1 MLGLQVAGL
10 VFGAIILTAI
20 VGFLIEKSPESKD
33 NSKPEEPRHPQE
45 LKQ

>member
-20 VGFLIEKSPESKD
+20 VGFLIEKSPQSKD
-33 NSKPEEPRHPQE
+33 HTHRESHRS
-45 LKQ
+45 

>member
-10 VFGAIILTAI
+10 VFGAIILTGF

-33 NSKPEEPRHPQE
+33 DSGPNEPRP
-45 LKQ
+45 

>member
-1 MLGLQVAGL
+1 MLGFQVAGL

-33 NSKPEEPRHPQE
+33 QAKPGESRHS
-45 LKQ
+45 

>member
-20 VGFLIEKSPESKD
+20 VGVLIEKSTPSKD
-33 NSKPEEPRHPQE
+33 HTSRESSRP
-45 LKQ
+45 